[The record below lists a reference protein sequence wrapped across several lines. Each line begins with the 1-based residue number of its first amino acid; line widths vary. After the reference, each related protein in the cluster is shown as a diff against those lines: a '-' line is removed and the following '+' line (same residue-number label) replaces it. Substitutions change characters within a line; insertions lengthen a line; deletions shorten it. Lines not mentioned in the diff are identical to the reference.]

1 MSSIQINSQRISTN
15 TALIS
20 SLQKDIVDLSNNI
33 PVTTD
38 FAKLN
43 DANVF
48 TENNTFQG
56 DKQFIVNITGSPT
69 SQITFSGRET
79 NIQSGLLCGAGPTAH
94 VDAKVSGVLSVNQS
108 SQGGTDDRAVNYI
121 TTPKVEL
128 TTAPVD
134 ATDATTKD
142 YVDTEISNIDTS
154 NFAKLNQTNTFTQTN
169 NFQDVI
175 VNKLKT
181 DNYGLECVYGEY
193 SNTFYAND
201 NETNGTI
208 TDQLNLL
215 AAQQGVVIKI
225 SAGSYDEDV
234 NINGKLNIGLECVN
248 VGGRTITELTGTR
261 TLTIDNSERIRIQ
274 SLQVNGL
281 TTIQGTLH
289 KHYFGSCS
297 FNGGLVI
304 DGGVGEFMIFRDCEI
319 NGLTINATF
328 GGVVYFYRCDFKSA
342 SMTLNQVVKEQVVI
356 VDSSNILDDLRVY
369 TYNYLAIGNCS
380 YLNGGIMVDGE
391 FSNTAY
397 VRNQTPTL
405 DNELTSK
412 DYVDTEVGTK
422 QDTITNLV
430 SDNFLTAGSNITLTQ
445 NGTNTT
451 INSSSPSIYGFRAV
465 GNGIGTAN
473 TGFGAYISSA
483 LVITT
488 QAESSYDTT
497 GLYGATTAGVFI
509 PTISGWY
516 RNTCKIF
523 FLSTSSTG
531 GNLVSLMKNQNAPV
545 ASDVI
550 MTGGDFKGQTGDFTG
565 LVYMVA
571 GTAYAIRQES
581 GSATISLLHYRS
593 WWECELVQETI
604 P

>member
-1 MSSIQINSQRISTN
+1 MSSVQLNSNKISTN
-15 TALIS
+15 LALIQELS
-20 SLQKDIVDLSNNI
+20 EQVADLSNNI
-33 PVTTD
+33 PDTTD

-43 DANVF
+43 DANIF

-56 DKQFIVNITGSPT
+56 DKQFIVNITGSAT
-69 SQITFSGRET
+69 SAISFAGRET
-79 NIQSGLLCGAGPTAH
+79 NIQSGLLVGAGPTAH
-94 VDAKVSGVLSVNQS
+94 IDAKVSGVLSVNQS
-108 SQGGTDDRAVNYI
+108 AQGGTDDRAVNYI

-134 ATDATTKD
+134 ANDATTKD
-142 YVDTEISNIDTS
+142 YVDT
-154 NFAKLNQTNTFTQTN
+154 NFANLNQTNTFTQTN
-169 NFQDVI
+169 NFEDVI

-201 NETNGTI
+201 NEANGTI

-234 NINGKLNIGLECVN
+234 NINGKTNIGLECVD

-261 TLTIDNSERIRIQ
+261 TLTIDNSERVRIQ

-289 KHYFGSCS
+289 KHYLGGCS
-297 FNGGLVI
+297 LNGGLVI
-304 DGGVGEFMIFRDCEI
+304 DGGVSEFMIFRDCEI

-328 GGVVYFYRCDFKSA
+328 GGVVYFYRCDFKGA
-342 SMTLNQVVKEQVVI
+342 SMTLNQVLKEQVIV

-380 YLNGGIMVDGE
+380 YLNGGVIVDGE

-397 VRNQTPTL
+397 VRNQNTTL

-412 DYVDTEVGTK
+412 AYVDSELVAK

-445 NGTNTT
+445 NGINTT

-465 GNGIGTAN
+465 GDGTATQVYN
-473 TGFGAYISSA
+473 AGDYISQK

-497 GLYGATTAGVFI
+497 GLYGATTTGVFI

-516 RNTCKIF
+516 RNTCKVF
-523 FLSTSSTG
+523 FLSSSSTG
-531 GNLVSLMKNQNAPV
+531 GNLVSIMKNQNAPIS
-545 ASDVI
+545 ADVI
-550 MTGGDFKGQTGDFTG
+550 MSGGDFKGQTGDFTG
-565 LVYMVA
+565 LIYMVA
-571 GTAYAIRQES
+571 GTAYSIRQES
-581 GSATISLLHYRS
+581 GSGTLSLPFYRS